1 MTLLRAAS
9 RTMLASYFVSS
20 GIKAV
25 RHPELLVPAAEPV
38 ADRLVPMAK
47 RYAPSPGAGYVPED
61 TTTLVRGKG
70 AAQVLGGLGLATR
83 KGRRPR
89 AGVLAPPLVP
99 STPPRP
105 PLWAPRPPG

>member
-38 ADRLVPMAK
+38 ADRLVPVAK
-47 RYAPSPGAGYVPED
+47 RDAPSQEGGYVPED
-61 TTTLVRGKG
+61 TTTLVGADG
-70 AAQVLGGLGLATR
+70 AAQVLRGLALPNGQSR
-83 KGRRPR
+83 SLG
-89 AGVLAPPLVP
+89 AVVVAPSVVA
-99 STPPRP
+99 ST
-105 PLWAPRPPG
+105 L